1 MKNYKIGIIGLGSIA
16 NRHIINIS
24 RFLKKHQVSYAID
37 VIRSKGKTAISKD
50 IESIIENVYYSF
62 EDVPNNYDIMF
73 ITNPTSLHYDTIK
86 KYSFKTKHMFIE
98 KPIFDNI
105 YEDIEALNLSDE
117 QVYYVACPLRYT
129 NVIQYLKSNIDISS
143 VYSARIICSSYL
155 PDWRPN
161 IDYRETYSARKDMGG
176 GVSIDLIHEWD
187 YIHYLFGKPNEV
199 INFKGTYSDLE
210 IDSDD
215 ISIYIAKYES
225 MLLELHLDYFG
236 RKPIRE
242 IQLFT
247 KNDTIVG
254 DLINSSITFL
264 NQNKTISFGERRD
277 DYQEKEIEYFFD
289 LIEGNLKNHNS
300 IIDAIEILKIAK
312 EGKI

>member
-1 MKNYKIGIIGLGSIA
+1 MKNYKIGIIGLGSIG

-24 RFLKKHQVSYAID
+24 RFLKKHQCSYSID
-37 VIRSKGKTAISKD
+37 VIRSTGKTLISKD
-50 IESIIENVYYSF
+50 IESNIDNVYYSF
-62 EDVPNNYDIMF
+62 EDVPSNYDIMF
-73 ITNPTSLHYDTIK
+73 ITNPTNLHYETIK
-86 KYSFKTKHMFIE
+86 KYSSKTKHMFIE

-105 YEDIEALNLSDE
+105 YEDIESLNLSE
-117 QVYYVACPLRYT
+117 EHIYYVACPLRYT
-129 NVIQYLKSNIDISS
+129 NVIQYLKEYIDISS
-143 VYSARIICSSYL
+143 IYSVRVICSSYL

-236 RKPIRE
+236 RKSIRE

-254 DLINSSITFL
+254 DLINSSVTFL
-264 NQNKTISFGERRD
+264 NENKTISFGEHRD

-300 IIDAIEILKIAK
+300 IIDAIETLKIAK

>member
-1 MKNYKIGIIGLGSIA
+1 MKNYKIGIIGLGSIG

-24 RFLKKHQVSYAID
+24 RFLKKHQVAYSID
-37 VIRSKGKTAISKD
+37 VIRSNGKTAISKD
-50 IESIIENVYYSF
+50 IESIIDNVYYSF

-73 ITNPTSLHYDTIK
+73 ITNPTSLHYETIK
-86 KYSFKTKHMFIE
+86 KYSFKTKNMFIE

-129 NVIQYLKSNIDISS
+129 NVIQYLKDNIDISS

-215 ISIYIAKYES
+215 ISIYIAKYEK

-247 KNDTIVG
+247 KNDTIVA
-254 DLINSSITFL
+254 DLINSSVTFL
-264 NQNKTISFGERRD
+264 NENKTISFGEHRD

-289 LIEGNLKNHNS
+289 LIGGKRKNHNS
-300 IIDAIEILKIAK
+300 IINAIETLKIAK

>member
-1 MKNYKIGIIGLGSIA
+1 MKDYKIGIIGLGSIA

-73 ITNPTSLHYDTIK
+73 ITNPTSLHYETIK
-86 KYSFKTKHMFIE
+86 KYSSKTKHMFIE

-129 NVIQYLKSNIDISS
+129 NVIQYLKDNIDISS
-143 VYSARIICSSYL
+143 VYSARVICSSYL

-254 DLINSSITFL
+254 DLINSSVTFL
-264 NQNKTISFGERRD
+264 NENKNISYGENRD

-289 LIEGNLKNHNS
+289 LIEGKQNNHNS
-300 IIDAIEILKIAK
+300 IIDAIETLKIAK